1 MRPMRLAKREVRET
15 EELRWILEDCDV
27 VRIGL
32 TDEEGMFIVPVNYG
46 YELLEKEDGTLD
58 WKLYFHSAAQGRKA
72 EAFAKEPVA
81 ALELD
86 REGGVIRGDYTCSYS
101 YAYQSIMGTG
111 KIRKLESESE
121 KRYGFEK
128 IMEHLAP
135 DAELKF
141 DENLLK
147 AADVYCIEVISF
159 TGKERKAQ

>member
-1 MRPMRLAKREVRET
+1 
-15 EELRWILEDCDV
+15 
-27 VRIGL
+27 
-32 TDEEGMFIVPVNYG
+32 MFRVDN
-46 YELLEKEDGTLD
+46 
-58 WKLYFHSAAQGRKA
+58 
-72 EAFAKEPVA
+72 
-81 ALELD
+81 
-86 REGGVIRGDYTCSYS
+86 TCSES
-101 YAYQSIMGTG
+101 NAYQSINGTG

-135 DAELKF
+135 EAELKF

>member
-1 MRPMRLAKREVRET
+1 M
-15 EELRWILEDCDV
+15 
-27 VRIGL
+27 
-32 TDEEGMFIVPVNYG
+32 
-46 YELLEKEDGTLD
+46 
-58 WKLYFHSAAQGRKA
+58 
-72 EAFAKEPVA
+72 
-81 ALELD
+81 
-86 REGGVIRGDYTCSYS
+86 IRGDYTCSYS

-135 DAELKF
+135 EAELKF

-147 AADVYCIEVISF
+147 AADVYCIEVLSF